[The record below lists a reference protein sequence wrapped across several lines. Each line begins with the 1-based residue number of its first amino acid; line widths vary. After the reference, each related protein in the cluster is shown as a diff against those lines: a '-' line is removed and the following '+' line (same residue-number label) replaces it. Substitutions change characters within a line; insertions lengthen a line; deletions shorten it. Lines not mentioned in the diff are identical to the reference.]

1 MARAAS
7 TDTIAAVPKYE
18 ALNEVDM
25 RLNEIEH
32 MLIFA
37 CDVVEK
43 LSGEE
48 KEGFDADEADRLAFC
63 IWNTLRGVVELRGV
77 LRRTGTTA
85 SPSITN
91 RLMRFFRADS
101 AIQG

>member
-43 LSGEE
+43 LSGR
-48 KEGFDADEADRLAFC
+48 ASMRTRPTVLPSAFG
-63 IWNTLRGVVELRGV
+63 TPFGELW
-77 LRRTGTTA
+77 
-85 SPSITN
+85 S
-91 RLMRFFRADS
+91 
-101 AIQG
+101 